1 MEIKIRNRSHIMQAV
16 ALLLF
21 LSLVWAYAQLEW
33 GLPNTVKRNVM
44 QARGTIYAADGSVL
58 ARSVNGKRTYPQGHL
73 AGQVLG
79 MMGDT
84 EGLEGLEAAY
94 NRTLEVGED
103 VKLTVDPRTQASAE
117 AALAEGVKAHK
128 GEYGSVIVMETLTGR
143 ILAAAS
149 YPEFNPNNW
158 RSYSAETRRNRPFLD
173 VYEPGST
180 VKGLVVAAAMNDS
193 LITPDTL
200 YNTPM
205 QRHVGGRWGSVIHD
219 AVDHPAT
226 LNTKYVLRYSS
237 NVGMSHIVEKF
248 PATDMRNY
256 LLNYGFGQDVQL
268 PVLSTA
274 TGRLQNIRKWDDL
287 VRVTSSFGQGM
298 SSTTLQLAAAYNTLA
313 NDGLYISPRLVEG
326 ATPGERRE
334 VLKPATARKT
344 RDMLEAVIEE
354 GISHS
359 AGLKGYALAGKT
371 GTSQVVVGRTYSKD
385 LYDSVF
391 AGFFPADAPRV
402 TVAVMVH
409 GAKLDYHG
417 SMLAAPIYKKIAAG
431 LFSDWAAAPA
441 ASTP

>member
-16 ALLLF
+16 ALLMF
-21 LSLVWAYAQLEW
+21 LTLVWAYAQLEW
-33 GLPNTVKRNVM
+33 GLPNAVKRNVM
-44 QARGTIYAADGSVL
+44 QSRGSIYAADGSVL
-58 ARSVNGKRTYPQGHL
+58 ARSVNGKRTYPQGKL

-94 NRTLEVGED
+94 DRSLEVGENL
-103 VKLTVDPRTQASAE
+103 KLTIDPRTQASAE

-128 GEYGSVIVMETLTGR
+128 GEYGSVVVMETLTGR

-149 YPEFNPNNW
+149 YPDFDPNRW
-158 RSYSAETRRNRPFLD
+158 REYSAETRRNRPFLD

-180 VKGLVVAAAMNDS
+180 VKGLVVAAAMNEG
-193 LITPDTL
+193 LTTPDTL
-200 YNTPM
+200 YTTPM

-226 LNTKYVLRYSS
+226 LTTKDVLRYSS

-248 PATDMRNY
+248 PANDMRNY

-298 SSTTLQLAAAYNTLA
+298 SSTTLQLAAAFNTLA
-313 NDGLYISPRLVEG
+313 NDGLYITPRLVEG

-334 VLKPATARKT
+334 VLKPAVARET
-344 RDMLEAVIEE
+344 RTMLEAVVKE
-354 GISHS
+354 GIFAN
-359 AGLKGYALAGKT
+359 AGLEGYGLAGKT
-371 GTSQVVVGRTYSKD
+371 GTSQVVVGGKYSKE

-391 AGFFPADAPRV
+391 AGFFPAEAPRV

-409 GAKLDYHG
+409 GAKVDYHG
-417 SMLAAPIYKKIAAG
+417 SMLAAPIYKKIAVS
-431 LFSDWAAAPA
+431 LLSDWAAAPVN
-441 ASTP
+441 SSQ

>member
-16 ALLLF
+16 ALLMF
-21 LSLVWAYAQLEW
+21 LTLVWAYAQLEW
-33 GLPNTVKRNVM
+33 GLPNAVKRNVM
-44 QARGTIYAADGSVL
+44 QARGSIYAADGSVL
-58 ARSVNGKRTYPQGHL
+58 ARSVNGKRTYPQGKL

-94 NRTLEVGED
+94 DRSLEVGENL
-103 VKLTVDPRTQASAE
+103 KLTIDPRTQASAE

-128 GEYGSVIVMETLTGR
+128 GEYGSVVVMETLTGR

-149 YPEFNPNNW
+149 YPDFDPNRW
-158 RSYSAETRRNRPFLD
+158 REYSAETRRNRPFLD

-180 VKGLVVAAAMNDS
+180 VKGLVVAAAMNEG
-193 LITPDTL
+193 LTTPDTL
-200 YNTPM
+200 YTTPM
-205 QRHVGGRWGSVIHD
+205 QRHVGGSVIHD

-226 LNTKYVLRYSS
+226 LTTKDVLRYSS

-248 PATDMRNY
+248 PANDMRNY

-298 SSTTLQLAAAYNTLA
+298 SSTTLQLAAAFNTLA
-313 NDGLYISPRLVEG
+313 NDGLYITPRLVEG

-334 VLKPATARKT
+334 VLKPAVARET
-344 RDMLEAVIEE
+344 RTMLEAVVKE
-354 GISHS
+354 GIFAN
-359 AGLKGYALAGKT
+359 AGLEGYGLAGKT
-371 GTSQVVVGRTYSKD
+371 GTSQVVVGGKYSKE

-391 AGFFPADAPRV
+391 AGFFPAEAPRV

-409 GAKLDYHG
+409 GAKVDYHG
-417 SMLAAPIYKKIAAG
+417 SMLAAPIYKKIAVS
-431 LFSDWAAAPA
+431 LLSDWAAAPVN
-441 ASTP
+441 SSQ